1 MPDSWK
7 LVEWAKRRLDKWGL
21 AELYKWGLAEWFF
34 YIVIPL
40 TVLLFGYFFD
50 DFVEYFFG

>member
-21 AELYKWGLAEWFF
+21 AELYQWGLVEWLALV
-34 YIVIPL
+34 VIPL
-40 TVLLFGYFFD
+40 AIVLLGYFW
-50 DFVEYFFG
+50 G